1 MEKIVGFDIGESSVK
16 LVYFAGADLKKAVT
30 AELPDNMVS
39 GSRILSMD
47 AMADFLRQTAKSNGI
62 PLTHAALVLPSTEVF
77 TRELVMPAMT
87 EQQLL
92 YNLPYEFRDYPEEH
106 RGELS
111 DHAAP
116 GGLPPAGA
124 DPQRV
129 RVQRRAAGLL
139 PPHPA
144 GGP

>member
-1 MEKIVGFDIGESSVK
+1 MGPQHRPWRLADGAVRPTDHRLVSGAAVILESEDEHFGKKIVGFDIGESSVK

-62 PLTHAALVLPSTEVF
+62 PLTHAGAGAASTEVF

-87 EQQLL
+87 EQSSCCITC
-92 YNLPYEFRDYPEEH
+92 PMSS
-106 RGELS
+106 GTI
-111 DHAAP
+111 
-116 GGLPPAGA
+116 
-124 DPQRV
+124 
-129 RVQRRAAGLL
+129 
-139 PPHPA
+139 
-144 GGP
+144 